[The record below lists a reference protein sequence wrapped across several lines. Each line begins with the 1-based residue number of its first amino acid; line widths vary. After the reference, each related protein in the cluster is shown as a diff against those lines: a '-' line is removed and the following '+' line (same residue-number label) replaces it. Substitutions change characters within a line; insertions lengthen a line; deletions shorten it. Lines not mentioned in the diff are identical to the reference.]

1 MQYKVNHTGVNCI
14 LPVFTRG
21 IKKKIDETNEKLSN
35 VEISIDDRIDS
46 MYEFLKEAVG
56 EENLNKAL
64 GSDDLDEIDLN
75 DLNILYLKITK
86 EYDKP
91 LTDFNKPVIDA
102 EAKKLF
108 QEVNSLAKNMESVS
122 RMAKK

>member
-1 MQYKVNHTGVNCI
+1 MQYKVNHNGVNCI

-91 LTDFNKPVIDA
+91 LTDFNKPEIDA
-102 EAKKLF
+102 ETKKLF

>member
-1 MQYKVNHTGVNCI
+1 MQYKVNHNGVNCI

-21 IKKKIDETNEKLSN
+21 IKKKIDAVNEKLSN
-35 VEISIDDRIDS
+35 VEILIDDRIDS
-46 MYEFLKEAVG
+46 MYEFLKETVG

-64 GSDDLDEIDLN
+64 GSEDLDEIDLN

-91 LTDFNKPVIDA
+91 LTDFSKPEIDV
-102 EAKKLF
+102 ETKKLF

>member
-1 MQYKVNHTGVNCI
+1 MQYKVNHNGVNCI

-35 VEISIDDRIDS
+35 VEILIDDRIDS
-46 MYEFLKEAVG
+46 MYEFLKETVG

-64 GSDDLDEIDLN
+64 GSEDLDEIDLN

-91 LTDFNKPVIDA
+91 LTDFNKPEIDA
-102 EAKKLF
+102 ETKKLF

>member
-1 MQYKVNHTGVNCI
+1 MQYKVNHNGVNCI

-21 IKKKIDETNEKLSN
+21 IKKKIDAVNEKLSN
-35 VEISIDDRIDS
+35 VEILIDDRIDS
-46 MYEFLKEAVG
+46 MYEFLKETVG

-91 LTDFNKPVIDA
+91 LTDFSKPEIDA
-102 EAKKLF
+102 ETKKLF

>member
-1 MQYKVNHTGVNCI
+1 MQYKVNHNGVNCI

-21 IKKKIDETNEKLSN
+21 IKKKIDAVNEKLSN
-35 VEISIDDRIDS
+35 VEILIDDRIDS
-46 MYEFLKEAVG
+46 MYEFLKETVG
-56 EENLNKAL
+56 EENLDKAL
-64 GSDDLDEIDLN
+64 DSDDLDEIDLN

-91 LTDFNKPVIDA
+91 LTDFRKPEIDV
-102 EAKKLF
+102 ETKKLF

>member
-1 MQYKVNHTGVNCI
+1 MQYKVNHNGVNCI

-91 LTDFNKPVIDA
+91 LTDFNKPEIDA
-102 EAKKLF
+102 ETKKLF

-122 RMAKK
+122 RMTKK

>member
-1 MQYKVNHTGVNCI
+1 MQYKVNHNGVNCI

-35 VEISIDDRIDS
+35 VEILIDDRIDS
-46 MYEFLKEAVG
+46 MYEFLKETVG

-64 GSDDLDEIDLN
+64 GSEDLDEIDLN

-91 LTDFNKPVIDA
+91 LTDFNKPEIDA
-102 EAKKLF
+102 ETKKLF
-108 QEVNSLAKNMESVS
+108 QEVNGLAKNMESVS
-122 RMAKK
+122 RMVKK

>member
-1 MQYKVNHTGVNCI
+1 MQYKVNHNGVNCI

-35 VEISIDDRIDS
+35 VEILIDDRIDS

-91 LTDFNKPVIDA
+91 LTDFNKPEIDA
-102 EAKKLF
+102 ETKKLF